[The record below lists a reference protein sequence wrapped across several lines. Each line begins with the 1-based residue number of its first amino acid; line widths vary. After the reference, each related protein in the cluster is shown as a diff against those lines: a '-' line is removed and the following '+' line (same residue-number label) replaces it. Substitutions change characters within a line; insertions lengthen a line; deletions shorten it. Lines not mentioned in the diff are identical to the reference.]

1 MYACTYVVY
10 AIYVLYEMRVV
21 YVLYVMYFKY
31 VCYVST
37 DWEALSPET
46 VTHAYAQAMVQAA
59 SRPTVISDV

>member
-37 DWEALSPET
+37 DWEALSPNT
-46 VTHAYAQAMVQAA
+46 VQVAFPV
-59 SRPTVISDV
+59 RK